1 MKRLVYL
8 ALAATA
14 AALFLRRF
22 VIQTI
27 YIASASME
35 PTLTVGSNL
44 FLDKVTYR
52 FREPGKG
59 EIISFSSPAGETT
72 ESVKR
77 VIATGGDR
85 ISLKNKTV
93 YLNGQ
98 PLREPYTQYTRS
110 GEQLAGDTLPEM
122 EVPSNMFFVLGDN
135 RDQSLDSATWRDVRT
150 GERVIFL
157 KRELIEGKIRGAYR
171 KWE

>member
-1 MKRLVYL
+1 MRQ
-8 ALAATA
+8 
-14 AALFLRRF
+14 F
-22 VIQTI
+22 VVQTV

-52 FREPGKG
+52 FRKPARG
-59 EIISFSSPAGETT
+59 EIISFLSPTGETT

-77 VIATGGDR
+77 VIAVGGDR
-85 ISLKNKTV
+85 IALKNKTV
-93 YLNGQ
+93 HLNGQ
-98 PLREPYTQYTRS
+98 PLREPYTQYTRP
-110 GEQLAGDTLPEM
+110 GETLTGDTLEEM
-122 EVPSNMFFVLGDN
+122 EVPKDAFFVLGDN
-135 RDQSLDSATWRDVRT
+135 RDQSFDSATWRDGRT
-150 GERVIFL
+150 GERVFFL